1 MHPTV
6 RSLLSCL
13 NGFLLGRWHCWIVL
27 LFHKYTSISL
37 KWSGKLLFFC
47 FLSKLF
53 PFSNQEAVWSLS
65 WITNHCYWEGKLWKT
80 IRVAPVGKAQNYV
93 VFPFEFVLVGF
104 FEKGQNKYI
113 WWGIYSMQ
121 NIFFKFIKKR
131 YDFFDLHK
139 NPSLQCS
146 PTDGSVSSHWIRIK
160 LCMQLACKFISPTST
175 DSTTSTLTN
184 QISFLLSLQVRSTI
198 LLVIHPC
205 LKLCGNKSS
214 SIYESWPSCGDAAT
228 KSITIPDVVHGE
240 KRRKKRIQ
248 NGPSP

>member
-13 NGFLLGRWHCWIVL
+13 NRFLLGRWHCWMVL
-27 LFHKYTSISL
+27 LFHKYTSISF

-93 VFPFEFVLVGF
+93 VFPFEFVLVRF
-104 FEKGQNKYI
+104 FEKGPNKYI
-113 WWGIYSMQ
+113 WWEIYSMQ

-131 YDFFDLHK
+131 YDFFDFIKIQVCSAHQQMAAFHRTEFASNFACNFLA
-139 NPSLQCS
+139 SLFRQLP
-146 PTDGSVSSHWIRIK
+146 PTP
-160 LCMQLACKFISPTST
+160 QLV
-175 DSTTSTLTN
+175 L
-184 QISFLLSLQVRSTI
+184 
-198 LLVIHPC
+198 
-205 LKLCGNKSS
+205 
-214 SIYESWPSCGDAAT
+214 
-228 KSITIPDVVHGE
+228 
-240 KRRKKRIQ
+240 
-248 NGPSP
+248 